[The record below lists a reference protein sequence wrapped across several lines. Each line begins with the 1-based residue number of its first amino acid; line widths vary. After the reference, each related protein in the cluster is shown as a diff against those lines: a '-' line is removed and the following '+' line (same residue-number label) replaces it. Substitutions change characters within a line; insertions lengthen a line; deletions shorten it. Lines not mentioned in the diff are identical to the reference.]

1 MRHRQLVSVCCF
13 FQYDSHPLPCL
24 ILGTGIKE
32 FLVVASQN
40 TQFIIRTQGKGR
52 VTGTLVTFQALTLEY
67 PVLPHPFN
75 PKMFLELSEGYVCLL
90 MFCLRAG
97 G

>member
-52 VTGTLVTFQALTLEY
+52 VTGTLGLSPAD
-67 PVLPHPFN
+67 HP
-75 PKMFLELSEGYVCLL
+75 G
-90 MFCLRAG
+90 LRAEVMS
-97 G
+97 